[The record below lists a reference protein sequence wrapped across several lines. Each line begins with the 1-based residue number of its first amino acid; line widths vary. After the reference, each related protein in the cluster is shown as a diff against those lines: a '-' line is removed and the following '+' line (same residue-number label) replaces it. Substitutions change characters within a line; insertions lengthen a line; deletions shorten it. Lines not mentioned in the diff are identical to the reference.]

1 MSAEG
6 FASSAGSPAQGVEG
20 VRVAVFARMPAAGY
34 SGGRYHTWALLEA
47 LSAIGVRVDLFT
59 DNHPVF
65 AADFARYPG
74 HDAIRVRLVE
84 DFKRPPP
91 LGSHDAVLLVPGMD
105 RKADL
110 YRCAVRHAALS
121 RAPLLLLNFETPNWF
136 NSLVSQAR
144 DPDLWRFWEAT
155 ARYCSGIVST
165 TRTSQRFA
173 EDYFPEHPALRHYQL
188 YAAINDLAAKA
199 ARGRAP
205 EKRVLLFN
213 SRQKYGEHKGIRT
226 LGALVGPELAG
237 FTIAVIS
244 GNEDLPPSL
253 AADLTRQI
261 EALGARLEILHHL
274 DDDAKFDQI
283 ARARFLIFPSTFE
296 GYGYPPVEAMAMQRR
311 CVAFDLPVLRETCGD
326 YHVYARHGDVEDLR
340 VKIAETATGD
350 AWVGGEEGPSRAREV
365 ASMAAFGAGAANI
378 LRDVLGRATVWSRRA
393 SLQDTL
399 REVDQHFDRAVA
411 LGHLHAMQVAAQE
424 AAPLPSVTIDAEAL
438 RRRGDLSEADR
449 ALRDAQAASAAPAVP
464 AADTIIIAASARLWH
479 DRVEDDSA
487 RSLTDLH
494 VHLEAVG
501 YRVLPVLADAPSAL
515 RVDQRSDVGRL
526 PLCLT
531 DHVVA
536 GLEAAV
542 PFAPRYGGDAVGG
555 ALWRLIV
562 LNERIGRLAHV
573 VCEDGV
579 LDSARYRPDEHLSSR
594 FSLLMSQAEGFDVL
608 SPSPVSGAQPTEAAF
623 GFRPD
628 LTRLAREG
636 MAARSNRRRR
646 SVWVVIDPSEGGAEA
661 FLHLARRVGTE
672 SDDVKMTA
680 VFLEG
685 AEAPLLPD
693 GVETVSMRDARRNS
707 ARLYAR
713 LSKQSALVWV
723 SERAAPDATL
733 SRLAAVASVPE
744 LVCPVVEASVSMS
757 AHARSVRDAA
767 SSVRALLDDEDAWMD
782 AYRRAADVGHEVLI
796 SARPP
801 FEAWRAFTGLST
813 RAPSASWRHRSL
825 ATRDSETDAAP
836 EGPARIDRTDQM
848 LRWVRRWWALAGVA
862 APSDLLDWRTIDP
875 AAAEPFE
882 DDLRRLLAVF
892 PDDPL
897 LLMVLCELS
906 ASDGRFD
913 DAEAYARRAAPAEGG
928 AREAAVLGM
937 LLRFAQDPNALD
949 PMADTTDMDAAL
961 RRTPASPWKSVLWSA
976 YKKAHAQRLR
986 MRP

>member
-1 MSAEG
+1 MV
-6 FASSAGSPAQGVEG
+6 QGVEG

-91 LGSHDAVLLVPGMD
+91 LGSHDVVLLVPGMD

-173 EDYFPEHPALRHYQL
+173 EDYFPDHAALRHYQL

-261 EALGARLEILHHL
+261 ESLGARLEILHHL
-274 DDDAKFDQI
+274 DDDAKFEQI

-340 VKIAETATGD
+340 VKIAQTATGD
-350 AWVGGEEGPSRAREV
+350 AWVGGEEGPSRAHEV

-378 LRDVLGRATVWSRRA
+378 LRDVLARATVWSRRA

-411 LGHLHAMQVAAQE
+411 LGRLHAMQVAARE
-424 AAPLPSVTIDAEAL
+424 AAPLPSVTIDAASL
-438 RRRGDLSEADR
+438 RRRGDLSEADG
-449 ALRDAQAASAAPAVP
+449 ALRDAQAAPT
-464 AADTIIIAASARLWH
+464 ADTIIIAASARWWH
-479 DRVEDDSA
+479 DRVGDEEA
-487 RSLTDLH
+487 RSLTHLH
-494 VHLEAVG
+494 RHLEAVG
-501 YRVLPVLADAPSAL
+501 YRVLPVLADEPSAL
-515 RVDQRSDVGRL
+515 RVGQRSDPGRA

-531 DHVVA
+531 DDIVA

-542 PFAPRYGGDAVGG
+542 PFAPRYGGDEVGG

-562 LNERIGRLAHV
+562 LNERTGRLAHV
-573 VCEDGV
+573 LCEDGV
-579 LDSARYRPDEHLSSR
+579 LDPARYAPDEPLASR
-594 FSLLMSQAEGFDVL
+594 FSLLMPQAEGFDVL

-636 MAARSNRRRR
+636 MATRSNRRRR
-646 SVWVVIDPSEGGAEA
+646 SVWVVIDPSERGAEA
-661 FLHLARRVGTE
+661 FLHLARRVGTQ

-680 VFLEG
+680 FFPED
-685 AEAPLLPD
+685 AEAPPPLPD
-693 GVETVSMRDARRNS
+693 GVETVSMRDAGRNS

-713 LSKQSALVWV
+713 LSKQSALVWM
-723 SERAAPDATL
+723 SERAVPDATL
-733 SRLAAVASVPE
+733 SRLAAAASVPE
-744 LVCPVVEASVSMS
+744 LACPIVEASASVS
-757 AHARSVRDAA
+757 AHASAVREAA
-767 SSVRALLDDEDAWMD
+767 SGLRALLDDESAWMD
-782 AYRRAADVGHEVLI
+782 AHRRAANRGHEVLI
-796 SARPP
+796 DAQPP
-801 FEAWRAFTGLST
+801 YEAWRAFTGLSA
-813 RAPSASWRHRSL
+813 RAPAASWRHRFL
-825 ATRDSETDAAP
+825 ATTSRKTDAAP
-836 EGPARIDRTDQM
+836 EEPARIDQTDQM
-848 LRWVRRWWALAGVA
+848 LRWVRRWWSLAAVA
-862 APSDLLDWRTIDP
+862 APSDLLDWRAID
-875 AAAEPFE
+875 AAAAAPFE
-882 DDLRRLLAVF
+882 NDLRRLLAVF
-892 PDDPL
+892 PDDLL
-897 LLMVLCELS
+897 LLMVLCDLS

-928 AREAAVLGM
+928 AREAAALST
-937 LLRFAQDPNALD
+937 LLRFAKDPNALD
-949 PMADTTDMDAAL
+949 PTADTADMDEAL
-961 RRTPASPWKSVLWSA
+961 GRTPASAWKSVLWSA

-986 MRP
+986 MRS